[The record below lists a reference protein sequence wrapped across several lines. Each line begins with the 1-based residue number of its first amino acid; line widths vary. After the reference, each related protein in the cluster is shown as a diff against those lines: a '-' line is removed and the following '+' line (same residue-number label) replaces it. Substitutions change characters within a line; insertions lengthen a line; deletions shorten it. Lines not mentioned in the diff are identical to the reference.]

1 MVGCWVTSSLSL
13 LYQNHIVS
21 LSLRPTIYICALFL
35 SSFPHFLERKFLVKL
50 IYCDPWM
57 YIRTVVSTT
66 IMWRHSPHFI
76 FHLSWSPITTVDNW
90 SDYRLVWLFQ
100 RLLSLQPSSQ
110 GASDEHT
117 GRFPAGFALQCVHDY
132 IYHTL
137 TLVWIWLWCGRCAR
151 LVEDPLSLE
160 MTVSMTASS
169 DSLRKEWD
177 RTFPRSLGLTVRP
190 YLVNCSKIGFRPF
203 NGLRFRRNTI
213 KRATIC
219 VHSKSVTLH

>member
-1 MVGCWVTSSLSL
+1 MDVYSYSSIHDNNVTS
-13 LYQNHIVS
+13 Q
-21 LSLRPTIYICALFL
+21 
-35 SSFPHFLERKFLVKL
+35 
-50 IYCDPWM
+50 
-57 YIRTVVSTT
+57 
-66 IMWRHSPHFI
+66 SPFYL
-76 FHLSWSPITTVDNW
+76 HLSWSPITKVDNW

-160 MTVSMTASS
+160 MTVSMTTSN
-169 DSLRKEWD
+169 DSLRKNEIVLPMIVSGKM
-177 RTFPRSLGLTVRP
+177 R
-190 YLVNCSKIGFRPF
+190 VNSAAISCYRSKIGNRPF
-203 NGLRFRRNTI
+203 NGLHFRRNTI
-213 KRATIC
+213 RRATIC
-219 VHSKSVTLH
+219 VYSKSVTLH